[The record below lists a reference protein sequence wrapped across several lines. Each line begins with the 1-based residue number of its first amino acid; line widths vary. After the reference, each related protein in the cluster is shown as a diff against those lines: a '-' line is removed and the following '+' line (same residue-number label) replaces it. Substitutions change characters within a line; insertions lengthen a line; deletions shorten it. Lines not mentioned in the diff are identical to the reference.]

1 MAFLYDPRYVEEAD
15 IYTAQP
21 GLRMRVRADQLGNQ
35 PKSLSE
41 IVHQLH
47 VHDVTAGFWNDI
59 GLQSQVVKQALGA
72 PDVMQ
77 GMPARGGHTAT
88 EMGGVIQHAR
98 TRAGQLAARMWGQGM
113 VQLGKLE
120 ISDMQQYLSEPG
132 CYRLADDA
140 ARRWDALTDGESR
153 ALIGPDGIQGRIEVA
168 PVDVTAPVQREQLG
182 EMWMRLAMTVA
193 QNEVLSMKYDADEMF
208 EEAARLLGAKNIRDF
223 KRRLGLPELLQ
234 TRVLPDEQV
243 LEQADRGNLIP
254 LGADVGAE
262 GPVAALVQAAF
273 PSAGVRDR

>member
-15 IYTAQP
+15 IYAAQP
-21 GLRMRVRADQLGNQ
+21 GLRMRVRADQFGNA

-77 GMPARGGHTAT
+77 GMPAPGGHTAT

-120 ISDMQQYLSEPG
+120 VSDAQQFLSQPD
-132 CYRLADDA
+132 YYQLADA
-140 ARRWDALTDGESR
+140 ATRRREHPLAEDGR
-153 ALIGPDGIQGRIEVA
+153 ALVGPEQVQGRIEVA
-168 PVDVTAPVQREQLG
+168 PVDVTSPMRREELG

-193 QNEVLSMKYDADEMF
+193 QNEILSAKYDADEMF

-223 KRRLGLPELLQ
+223 KRRLTLPDLLL
-234 TRVLPDEQV
+234 TRVVPDEQV
-243 LEQADRGNLIP
+243 IEQADRGNLIP
-254 LGADVGAE
+254 LGADGHAD
-262 GPVAALVQAAF
+262 GPTAALMQAAF
-273 PSAGVRDR
+273 QAAGEGER